1 MDDFPPLPS
10 SRAPSGAPSRQSS
23 SPELTE
29 SHLYI
34 RDFVRETRQRL
45 NFSSIQLPILDD
57 RQLAE
62 LSDGE
67 TILVLLS
74 CSSLN
79 ALASVSRQLDTI
91 TTQLGTIQGIVATL
105 PTTAALDSKLSPIHA
120 SLRDLSQRASAALSQ
135 APAPTRPSIPP
146 SGVTTRP
153 TLPPVRPSIPP
164 TGATT
169 RPTPL
174 PAQPKAK
181 VRAPP
186 PNKASSSSFD
196 PDIPRY
202 DPDTRAFYGDPRAYA
217 DKFPDSWEANAFRE
231 GKYPDPTTFVSGHL
245 APDCYKPQPSFAQA
259 ASKGASKG
267 RKKKSSLTA
276 AQVASASNLAPEI
289 QAPRSL
295 PTAERRFYAPRS
307 SPSEHP
313 QAPLIAATFP
323 DIAARVL
330 RDANCVLP
338 LAVTTKVNDRGSV
351 TLLVTDP
358 ITPAAAFAPYFDAL
372 SNQLN
377 KSFPVGESP
386 WLPFRLAPNEAQLAI
401 HSLPIAFLPE
411 DPEELFPCLAES
423 ILNSKN
429 IRILSARY
437 LNPHAQSREGKSATS
452 VIVSVHPGDV
462 LTMGSS
468 IRLFSRSRNVERAY
482 SSNRYTQCKNCWGFG
497 HVAPRCPSTSPVCPI
512 CSLNHTRAMHRCPNP
527 TCPGGGNFKAA
538 PGCCSS
544 SPPRCTNCGG
554 ALTATHRDCD
564 SRPTPPPFRRSSAT
578 EEIVLPPPAGN
589 EMDTASDDR
598 DVSPPPSPTRSLQ
611 SAFEMATPRARRTT
625 ILPAS
630 VRPAPGTGQLPP
642 VEPQSPSPM
651 SRTPSGLAQ

>member
-10 SRAPSGAPSRQSS
+10 SGAATRAPSRLSS

-45 NFSSIQLPILDD
+45 NFSSIQLPTLDD
-57 RQLAE
+57 RQLAG

-67 TILVLLS
+67 TILVPLS

-79 ALASVSRQLDTI
+79 TVASMTRQLDTI

-105 PTTAALDSKLSPIHA
+105 PTTAALNSKLSPIHA
-120 SLRDLSQRASAALSQ
+120 SLLDLSQRVSAAPPSQ
-135 APAPTRPSIPP
+135 APAPARPPVAP
-146 SGVTTRP
+146 TGATTR
-153 TLPPVRPSIPP
+153 TALPSVRPPIPP

-169 RPTPL
+169 RPTLL
-174 PAQPKAK
+174 PAQPKGKA
-181 VRAPP
+181 RAHPSG
-186 PNKASSSSFD
+186 KASSSSFD

-202 DPDTRAFYGDPRAYA
+202 DPDTQAFYGDPRAYA
-217 DKFPDSWEANAFRE
+217 DKSPDSWEANAFRE
-231 GKYPDPTTFVSGHL
+231 GKYPDPTTCISGHL
-245 APDCYKPQPSFAQA
+245 APDCHKPQPAYAQA
-259 ASKGASKG
+259 ASKGTTK
-267 RKKKSSLTA
+267 RKKNKSSLSA

-289 QAPRSL
+289 QGPRSL

-307 SPSEHP
+307 SPSEHQ

-338 LAVTTKVNDRGSV
+338 LPVTTKVNDRGTV
-351 TLLVTDP
+351 THLVTDP
-358 ITPAAAFAPYFDAL
+358 ATPAAAFAPYLDTL
-372 SNQLN
+372 SNELN
-377 KSFPVGESP
+377 KSFPLGESP

-401 HSLPIAFLPE
+401 HSSPIAFLPE

-429 IRILSARY
+429 LRIISARY
-437 LNPHAQSREGKSATS
+437 LNPNAQSREGKLATS
-452 VIVSVHPGDV
+452 VIVSVHPGEV

-468 IRLFSRSRNVERAY
+468 IRLFSRTRNIERPY
-482 SSNRYTQCKNCWGFG
+482 YSNRYTHYKNCWGFG
-497 HVAPRCPSTSPVCPI
+497 HISPRCPSASPVCPI

-527 TCPGGGNFKAA
+527 TCPRGGNLKAA

-544 SPPRCTNCGG
+544 SPPRCANCGG
-554 ALTATHRDCD
+554 AHTATHRDCD
-564 SRPTPPPFRRSSAT
+564 SRPTPPPPRR
-578 EEIVLPPPAGN
+578 
-589 EMDTASDDR
+589 
-598 DVSPPPSPTRSLQ
+598 
-611 SAFEMATPRARRTT
+611 
-625 ILPAS
+625 
-630 VRPAPGTGQLPP
+630 
-642 VEPQSPSPM
+642 
-651 SRTPSGLAQ
+651 